1 MWFKNYKKENEV
13 LEAKLE
19 IANKKIKSI
28 EEYNTKKGA
37 EWLKEKIELQ
47 SAIGTISNRCYELE
61 KDLEITEKR
70 RRILAGANGGY
81 KVSNKNL
88 KEKLKLANDE
98 IKTLVKAKEKVDKE
112 YKKYFDLYNL
122 QIERVENL
130 TSDIYKLNQKIESK
144 NAEIKEL
151 KKKLEL
157 KENPVTIQELKE
169 YQMFGKPRGRARKN
183 VK

>member
-28 EEYNTKKGA
+28 EEYNIKNGA
-37 EWLKEKIELQ
+37 EWVKEKSELQ
-47 SAIGTISNRCYELE
+47 SEIGTLTNRCYELE
-61 KDLEITEKR
+61 KDLDITEKR

-98 IKTLVKAKEKVDKE
+98 IKTLVKSKEKVDKD
-112 YKKYFDLYNL
+112 YKKYFDLYNTEVL
-122 QIERVENL
+122 TNQEHLKTIDKLEQAIEE
-130 TSDIYKLNQKIESK
+130 KNQ
-144 NAEIKEL
+144 EIKEL
-151 KKKLEL
+151 NRKLEL

-169 YQMFGKPRGRARKN
+169 YQMFGKPRRRAKKS
-183 VK
+183 V

>member
-47 SAIGTISNRCYELE
+47 SEIGTLTNRCDELE

-112 YKKYFDLYNL
+112 YKKYFDLYNTEVL
-122 QIERVENL
+122 TNQEHLKTIDKLGQAIEE
-130 TSDIYKLNQKIESK
+130 KNQ
-144 NAEIKEL
+144 EIKDL
-151 KKKLEL
+151 KKKLDL

-183 VK
+183 V